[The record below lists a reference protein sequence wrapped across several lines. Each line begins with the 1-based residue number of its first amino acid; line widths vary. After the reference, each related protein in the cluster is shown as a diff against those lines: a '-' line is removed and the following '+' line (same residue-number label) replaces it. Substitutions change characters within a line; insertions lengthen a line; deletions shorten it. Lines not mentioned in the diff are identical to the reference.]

1 MNTKNGATNG
11 TTAKQLPTTN
21 GKQVSTVS
29 ELKPQPKEETKPN
42 LKAELPAIIPSKKEE
57 QKASIE
63 DRFLKMDVLFSK
75 REKWEKIKDSLDK
88 LNKFKLSTDGRTD
101 NIIFKDSAGVTFS
114 TYNPDVITKVVDM
127 LKEDLTK
134 KLAEVEGEINL

>member
-1 MNTKNGATNG
+1 MNQKNGAATVV
-11 TTAKQLPTTN
+11 TKQQSTN
-21 GKQVSTVS
+21 GKPS
-29 ELKPQPKEETKPN
+29 EVVGKIQQTN
-42 LKAELPAIIPSKKEE
+42 GKKEE
-57 QKASIE
+57 LPSITPIPKTELRPSIE

-101 NIIFKDSAGVTFS
+101 NIIFKDAVGTTFS

-127 LKEDLTK
+127 LKEDLSK
-134 KLAEVEGEINL
+134 KLSEVEQEINL